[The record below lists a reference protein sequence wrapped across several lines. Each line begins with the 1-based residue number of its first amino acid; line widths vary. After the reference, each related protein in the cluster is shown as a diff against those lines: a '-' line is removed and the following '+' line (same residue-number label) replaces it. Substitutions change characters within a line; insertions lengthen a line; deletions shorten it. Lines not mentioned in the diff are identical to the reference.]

1 MSDSQRTS
9 DEIITHTISESGRR
23 LGVCRMTVH
32 RLIERGELRPVVVGK
47 RRRISTAELVR
58 FIERAE
64 ARAAE
69 DATT

>member
-1 MSDSQRTS
+1 
-9 DEIITHTISESGRR
+9 
-23 LGVCRMTVH
+23 MTVH
-32 RLIERGELRPVVVGK
+32 RLIERGELRPVVIGK

-69 DATT
+69 DRPPT